1 MGGGVGVIEAAGVSG
16 LSVALRIGVAFGL
29 GSAVPVVAG
38 DGVGVITTGAVGW
51 AGAGNKVGVGKGVYV
66 G

>member
-1 MGGGVGVIEAAGVSG
+1 MGGGVDVFDPTGIPG
-16 LSVALRIGVAFGL
+16 LSFALRIGAVVGL
-29 GSAVPVVAG
+29 GRAVPVVAD
-38 DGVGVITTGAVGW
+38 DGVGVIATGAVSW

>member
-1 MGGGVGVIEAAGVSG
+1 MGGGVGVSDPAGISG
-16 LSVALRIGVAFGL
+16 LSVALRIG
-29 GSAVPVVAG
+29 AVVGPGRAVLVFAG
-38 DGVGVITTGAVGW
+38 DGVGMITMGAVGW

>member
-1 MGGGVGVIEAAGVSG
+1 MGGGVGVSDPAGISG
-16 LSVALRIGVAFGL
+16 LSVALRIGAVVGL
-29 GSAVPVVAG
+29 GRAVPVVAG
-38 DGVGVITTGAVGW
+38 DGVGMITTGVVVW